1 MPADHR
7 APRSPLP
14 HSWGEGHGEGGAGNA
29 PAPDG
34 PSGGPT
40 LWGIGVGPGDPEL
53 LTVKGLRL
61 LQAADVVFLPVRR
74 AGGRSYA
81 GEIVAEYLAPAR
93 QEIVPL
99 VYPARRD
106 TAAPECQWARNADL
120 IADALA
126 PDRLGVFLT
135 EGDPLL
141 YSTFVH
147 ALLPLRARH
156 PHVRVGVVPGVWSGS
171 AAAAAL
177 AEPLVDGQERLAVLP
192 GLYSLADL
200 RAVLE
205 RFDTVVLLKPGRD
218 LAALRATIAACGAAA
233 VWVRRVGRPEQAIVR
248 DLAALPA
255 TRPDY
260 FSLLIVRRS
269 PPGR

>member
-1 MPADHR
+1 VSRDTP
-7 APRSPLP
+7 
-14 HSWGEGHGEGGAGNA
+14 
-29 PAPDG
+29 PAPPEGESEQQDRR
-34 PSGGPT
+34 PQ

-53 LTVKGLRL
+53 ITVKGLRL
-61 LQAADVVFLPVRR
+61 LQAAEVVFLPVRR
-74 AGGRSYA
+74 AGAHSYA
-81 GEIVAEYLAPAR
+81 GQIVAEYLAPAR

-106 TAAPECQWARNADL
+106 TAAPERQWARNADQ
-120 IADALA
+120 IADYLA

-156 PHVRVGVVPGVWSGS
+156 PQVRVG
-171 AAAAAL
+171 
-177 AEPLVDGQERLAVLP
+177 VLP

-200 RAVLE
+200 RGVLE

-218 LAALRATIAACGAAA
+218 LAALQAAIAECDASM
-233 VWVRRVGRPEQAIVR
+233 VWVRRVGRPEQAIIR
-248 DLAALPA
+248 DRAALPA

-260 FSLLIVRRS
+260 FSLLIVRRRRAG
-269 PPGR
+269 PGGDDRL